1 MDKKIVWESNLGF
14 NPVFVNQ
21 IIRVDNNGFC
31 EYEFSG
37 SQGSLFAIPSEAK
50 EIADAI
56 YTELGLGW
64 LPYPENKPEEAKD
77 YFVYTVNIKKTGQV
91 FYAQWSATK
100 DAWLS
105 PFGGLIEDEYC
116 KVIAYM
122 EIPTYQPEDSHES

>member
-64 LPYPENKPEEAKD
+64 LPYPENVPETDKYYLVTIDDVFNGLYVDAAQYIPAEDAWYSWD
-77 YFVYTVNIKKTGQV
+77 GIIKKEDGNEV
-91 FYAQWSATK
+91 VAYRELSA
-100 DAWLS
+100 
-105 PFGGLIEDEYC
+105 P
-116 KVIAYM
+116 
-122 EIPTYQPEDSHES
+122 YQP